1 MITEAGPALDALTH
15 RLSEC
20 PDDFIDE
27 PRTQAGGI
35 IDVAAVVSDLS
46 RALGG
51 SLLGDDLVHVFRGQ
65 PATERNR
72 LRIVLI
78 ASWLLHDDWFRAQK
92 RFADRAVTFLLS
104 GLDAVAPLVDAS
116 RFVDDPDR
124 REELVRLALQS
135 LAVRPAGESEA
146 RAADRLATMSSV
158 ERNRV
163 INDTREA
170 QARVQ
175 QIREA
180 MRKKAA
186 EEAAAAYG
194 RE

>member
-1 MITEAGPALDALTH
+1 MTTEEGPALDALTH

-20 PDDFIDE
+20 PEDFLLM
-27 PRTQAGGI
+27 PRTHSGGV

-51 SLLGDDLVHVFRGQ
+51 SLLGTDVVARFRN
-65 PATERNR
+65 TTNLDRNR
-72 LRIVLI
+72 LRIVLV
-78 ASWLLHDDWFRAQK
+78 ASWVLHDEWFRARK
-92 RFADRAVTFLLS
+92 RFADAAVTFLL
-104 GLDAVAPLVDAS
+104 GGFDLLAELVEVE
-116 RFVDDPDR
+116 RFLDDPDR
-124 REELVRLALQS
+124 REELVRLLLQALG
-135 LAVRPAGESEA
+135 LRPAGESEA

-180 MRKKAA
+180 MKKKAA
-186 EEAAAAYG
+186 AEAAAAYS